1 MRNRILLIRLV
12 FALFVAVLSAGTLSS
27 AGAEPLK
34 IRQGWGVITTVAPMI
49 FSDPTMLPHYGKSY
63 VIEPTHFA
71 GSSPELTALATGQ
84 IDMITI
90 AYSTLP
96 IAVENAHLEDLRI
109 VADGFQDGVKGYLS
123 QPYLVRNDGTIKT
136 VADMKGKVFGI
147 NVIGG
152 ALDIAGRAM
161 LKRSGLTAEKDYTVV
176 EGPLPA
182 LGAMLLEKK
191 VDLIPSAPP
200 FLYDP
205 KLQAGAHTLFTMK
218 DAMGPSQLIMLAA
231 RASFLEKNRA
241 ALDDFFEDLV
251 RGTRWLDN
259 PANHEKAVAI
269 AARFGKISPKQID
282 SYFLTKK
289 DMYRDPDCM
298 PNIAALQRNIDTQRE
313 LGFIKTDFNVRK
325 YVDLTFVQRAV
336 ARISHK

>member
-1 MRNRILLIRLV
+1 MRNGKALLL
-12 FALFVAVLSAGTLSS
+12 AVIAGACAVGLGSI

-34 IRQGWGVITTVAPMI
+34 IRQGWGVITTVSPMI
-49 FSDPTMLPHYGKSY
+49 FSDPAILPHYGKSY
-63 VIEPTHFA
+63 VVEPTHFA
-71 GSSPELTALATGQ
+71 GSSPELTALATGE
-84 IDMITI
+84 IDMITV

-96 IAVENAHLEDLRI
+96 IAVQNAHLDDLRV
-109 VADGFQDGVKGYLS
+109 VADGFQDGANGYLS
-123 QPYLVRNDGTIKT
+123 QPYLVRNDGDIKAI
-136 VADMKGKVFGI
+136 ADMKGRIFGI

-161 LKRSGLTAEKDYTVV
+161 LKRSGLDASKDYTIV

-182 LGAMLLEKK
+182 LGAMLLQKK

-205 KLQAGAHTLFTMK
+205 KLQAGAHILFTMK

-231 RASFLEKNRA
+231 RASFLEKHRT

-251 RGTRWLDN
+251 RGTRWLEN
-259 PANHEKAVAI
+259 PANHEKAVEL
-269 AARFGKISPKQID
+269 AARFGKISPSQIE

-298 PNIAALQRNIDTQRE
+298 PNIAALQRNIDMQRE
-313 LGFIKTDFNVRK
+313 LGFLKTDFNVRK
-325 YVDLTFVQRAV
+325 YVDLSFVQRAV
-336 ARISHK
+336 ARLAKK